1 MNGMDNI
8 GVTVICLVY
17 NHERYIR
24 KCLENFVNQKT
35 SFRFEVIVHDDCS
48 ADKSKE
54 IIEDFHCNY
63 PDIIK
68 PIYEEENQFSKG
80 LSFITKMIKGAKGKY
95 VAFCEGDDY
104 WCDENKLQ
112 KQYDFMNDHEECS
125 MCVHNSYMFNLS
137 ENRMNGVFF
146 DESKI
151 SGEILTEEQIFD
163 SWMVHAS
170 SYFCRNNY
178 DIYPEWAL
186 DYFSGDYV
194 ILTVAYAN
202 GKVGLINEKMS
213 VYNLFNEGGAT
224 INNVKN
230 ERVRI
235 KRVRDRR
242 DYLLLFLKN
251 FIVDKSAGQVINNR
265 IKAIDEHTAA
275 SELIVDMADKA
286 TASLSDDEKLLWLVG
301 RLNSE
306 EIRDHCMCPSKGTEN
321 AFSHDLTHD
330 LFNVVNEFLL
340 TLQSLKAFLP
350 FSLPAWLVEWFFLGI
365 KSKDLLYAIA
375 AHEDNTVGWGGNL
388 SGSGSQRKEA
398 LIKHFESAI
407 STGNTAERLLT
418 EKEKAVNAFEREDY
432 TLSLEMINEELT
444 VFPLDKDLI
453 AYKSLVLDRLGRS
466 NEALNEIGIYCYFY
480 GMDEYVE
487 PLYKDILARGE

>member
-1 MNGMDNI
+1 MKSMDNI

-48 ADKSKE
+48 VDKSKE
-54 IIEDFHCNY
+54 IIEEFHCNY

-68 PIYEEENQFSKG
+68 PIYEEENQYSKG
-80 LSFITKMIKGAKGKY
+80 LSFIPKMIKGVKSKY

-112 KQYDFMNDHEECS
+112 KQYDFMNSHEECS
-125 MCVHNSYMFNLS
+125 MCVHNSYMFNRA
-137 ENRMNGVFF
+137 ENRMHGVFF

-163 SWMVHAS
+163 RWMVHTS

-178 DIYPEWAL
+178 DIYPEWSL

-224 INNVKN
+224 INNIKN
-230 ERVRI
+230 ERDRI
-235 KRVRDRR
+235 KKVRERR
-242 DYLLLFLKN
+242 DYLLLFIKN
-251 FIVDKSAGQVINNR
+251 NNIDDSAKQVINNR

-286 TASLSDDEKLLWLVG
+286 GDTLSDEEKLQWLIG

-306 EIRDHCMCPSKGTEN
+306 EIRNHCMSPSKGDEN
-321 AFSHDLTHD
+321 VFSQDLTYD
-330 LFNVVNEFLL
+330 LFRVVNEFLL
-340 TLQSLKAFLP
+340 SLRSLKAVLP
-350 FSLPAWLVEWFFLGI
+350 FSLPTWLTEWYFLGI
-365 KSKDLLYAIA
+365 KSDDLLYSII
-375 AHEDNTVGWGGNL
+375 AHEDNTVGWGGKI
-388 SGSGSQRKEA
+388 SGSGSQRKAA
-398 LIKHFESAI
+398 LINYFERTL
-407 STGNTAERLLT
+407 STDDIAERLLT

-432 TLSLEMINEELT
+432 TLSLEMINEGLT
-444 VFPLDKDLI
+444 VFPMDKDLI
-453 AYKSLVLDRLGRS
+453 AYKSLVLDMLGRS
-466 NEALNEIGIYCYFY
+466 NESLNEIGIYCYFY